1 MDDKRYIDPR
11 ELMRDEKSLK
21 EIEIEGTGDG
31 QRNNPKLTRIG
42 DITITGAEYGDKPIG
57 LSNPKLKPIKRSDR
71 KGYRGFTLPGTAGFI
86 RRMVD
91 AGKKEGG
98 KNPAGWDEGDIG
110 LLGRFLGV
118 TVEDLENRETD
129 LRRMNLKE
137 EFKNTRMAGDNK
149 AIQIYWGDTDTSVRK
164 RLEMAQNV
172 ANAKRTEPRRV
183 ANDRQLAR
191 AATETAN
198 SAVRSENAQNI
209 ILANSINN
217 RLDDVK
223 YRADRDK
230 VLDEQAAEDRRVTN
244 LRYEEGLRRDLRQ
257 EAEQIKRDER
267 RYDFEVRK
275 YEDMLDYREK
285 QEEKDKQRFYTD
297 LVKSVVPAL
306 GDLF

>member
-1 MDDKRYIDPR
+1 
-11 ELMRDEKSLK
+11 
-21 EIEIEGTGDG
+21 
-31 QRNNPKLTRIG
+31 
-42 DITITGAEYGDKPIG
+42 
-57 LSNPKLKPIKRSDR
+57 
-71 KGYRGFTLPGTAGFI
+71 
-86 RRMVD
+86 
-91 AGKKEGG
+91 
-98 KNPAGWDEGDIG
+98 
-110 LLGRFLGV
+110 
-118 TVEDLENRETD
+118 
-129 LRRMNLKE
+129 MNLKE